1 MRTRNAKNSEQHR
14 AFLDQ
19 IGDGSVAHAE
29 AVSWF
34 ATLPLWLDL
43 GGLRVVHACWHVPAR
58 LLDEVAAPSLASGG
72 AWLNSPPLAM
82 EDLRGEV
89 VLINFWNFT
98 RINWL
103 RQLPDVRAWAERYR
117 DWGLVVIGVHAP
129 EFSFE
134 KSIEE
139 VRRAVK

>member
-1 MRTRNAKNSEQHR
+1 
-14 AFLDQ
+14 
-19 IGDGSVAHAE
+19 
-29 AVSWF
+29 
-34 ATLPLWLDL
+34 
-43 GGLRVVHACWHVPAR
+43 
-58 LLDEVAAPSLASGG
+58 
-72 AWLNSPPLAM
+72 M